1 MPRTKIAIT
10 LDEGLLAALDR
21 LVKEAKFPNRSQAI
35 ELAIGEKLQRLERK
49 RLAAECSKLDP
60 KFERKL
66 AEEGMAGDAREWP
79 EY

>member
-10 LDEGLLAALDR
+10 LDEGLLATLDR

-35 ELAIGEKLQRLERK
+35 EQALGEKLLRLQQK
-49 RLAAECSKLDP
+49 RLVAECSKLDP
-60 KFERKL
+60 AYERKL
-66 AEEGMAGDAREWP
+66 AEEGMAGDASEWP